1 MHAAKGWSI
10 QVRLM
15 DTFLSEPHAW
25 GYRISL
31 GSNEPMAFNL
41 LQFVSKWVA
50 DHLSPHYSSILAL
63 FLGFLLW
70 SPESWLK
77 YFHLFE
83 FSQNY
88 RWAISLTLILSV
100 SVLVVTLVEKAS
112 KNVHSWFRRILHQR
126 LIQKYILTMPTD
138 QLEILLKYAKT
149 DKSSLNFELSNGAVC
164 DLVNRGILY
173 QPSKIG
179 HYIEGFPFSIH
190 PNAQAFL
197 TRGKYQK
204 ILLAR
209 SKAKR

>member
-88 RWAISLTLILSV
+88 RWAISLTLI
-100 SVLVVTLVEKAS
+100 
-112 KNVHSWFRRILHQR
+112 
-126 LIQKYILTMPTD
+126 